1 MKKRLSTVKIK
12 AMTNNIF
19 IIIYF
24 FIQFHSFVRLRF
36 VLFLLFYY
44 RIVKFSTANMKNV
57 RTCFFCPDIFYYLDN
72 SFR

>member
-19 IIIYF
+19 IIISF

-36 VLFLLFYY
+36 VLFLLQDCKILY
-44 RIVKFSTANMKNV
+44 RKYEKCPNM
-57 RTCFFCPDIFYYLDN
+57 FFLSGHFLL
-72 SFR
+72 FR

>member
-19 IIIYF
+19 IIISF

-36 VLFLLFYY
+36 VLLFIILLQDCKILCRKYEKCPNMFFLSGHFLLF
-44 RIVKFSTANMKNV
+44 R
-57 RTCFFCPDIFYYLDN
+57 
-72 SFR
+72 